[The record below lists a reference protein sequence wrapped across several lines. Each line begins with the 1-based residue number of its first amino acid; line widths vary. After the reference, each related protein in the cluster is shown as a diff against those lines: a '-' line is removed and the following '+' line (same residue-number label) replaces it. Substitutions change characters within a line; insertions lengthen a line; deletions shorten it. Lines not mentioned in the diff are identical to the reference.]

1 MLYRGGAEKQ
11 IREYLI
17 KGNYVDT
24 VIQLPPNLFFGVGIA
39 TCIIVLSKG
48 KKPDGN
54 VLFIDASNEFVKNG
68 NKNLL
73 EQQDID
79 TIVNAFI
86 DRKDEQYFT
95 KLVSNEDILA
105 NDCNLSVSSYV
116 EQEDTREKI
125 DIKAVNK
132 DIVKVVN
139 DVNRLREK
147 VNGFIKE
154 MEGLV

>member
-1 MLYRGGAEKQ
+1 MYGSGAEKQ

-17 KGNYVDT
+17 QNNYVDT
-24 VIQLPPNLFFGVGIA
+24 VIQLPANLFFGVGIA
-39 TCIIVLSKG
+39 TCIIVLKRG
-48 KKPDGN
+48 KKKDGN
-54 VLFIDASNEFVKNG
+54 VLFINASNEYVKNG

-73 EQQDID
+73 QQQNMDK
-79 TIVNAFI
+79 IVDAYIN
-86 DRKDEQYFT
+86 RKDEQYFC

-116 EQEDTREKI
+116 EAEDTREKI

-147 VNGFIKE
+147 VNGFIEE
-154 MEGLV
+154 MEL

>member
-1 MLYRGGAEKQ
+1 M
-11 IREYLI
+11 
-17 KGNYVDT
+17 
-24 VIQLPPNLFFGVGIA
+24 
-39 TCIIVLSKG
+39 LSKG

-73 EQQDID
+73 EQQNID

-132 DIVKVVN
+132 DIIKVVN

-154 MEGLV
+154 MEG